1 MTYLKVTLLRSSIGT
16 TANQRETLM
25 GLGLRKIGKSR
36 RLQNTPSVRGMVKNV
51 IHLVQVEEVS
61 DGG

>member
-16 TANQRETLM
+16 TAVQRETLK

-36 RLQNTPSVRGMVKNV
+36 QLQNTPSVRGMVKNV
-51 IHLVQVEEVS
+51 IHLVKVEEVS